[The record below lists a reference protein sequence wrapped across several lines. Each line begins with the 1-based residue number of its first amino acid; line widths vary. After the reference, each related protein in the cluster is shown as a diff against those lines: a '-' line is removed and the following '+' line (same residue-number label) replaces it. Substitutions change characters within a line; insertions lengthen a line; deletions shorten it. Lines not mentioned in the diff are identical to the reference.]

1 MRGVSAHHFYDWL
14 VLFLVLESRDG
25 LREDSV
31 ALDEENEE
39 QDERDGLDDEEEQL
53 REAERAEIRPFVRRV
68 GARTD
73 PATGEDGGV
82 VEVEEASQQVE
93 AEDAVFCELVQALY
107 S

>member
-39 QDERDGLDDEEEQL
+39 QDELLASSSIHNISRD
-53 REAERAEIRPFVRRV
+53 FK
-68 GARTD
+68 
-73 PATGEDGGV
+73 
-82 VEVEEASQQVE
+82 
-93 AEDAVFCELVQALY
+93 LV
-107 S
+107 

>member
-82 VEVEEASQQVE
+82 VHPIPHR
-93 AEDAVFCELVQALY
+93 DARQARDRWFLHRCRLE
-107 S
+107 